1 MGGGKG
7 GRTAVGGW
15 WEGSWSRVVG
25 GSLECWGWRG
35 GCLIDGVRS
44 GLPNVL
50 MYTGVGQNICP
61 SLHGSSFARIPI
73 TNHRRRA
80 PLNEPKMAKSLLE
93 QI

>member
-1 MGGGKG
+1 VGGGKG

-25 GSLECWGWRG
+25 GSLESLECWGWRG

-50 MYTGVGQNICP
+50 M
-61 SLHGSSFARIPI
+61 
-73 TNHRRRA
+73 
-80 PLNEPKMAKSLLE
+80 
-93 QI
+93 

>member
-25 GSLECWGWRG
+25 GSLESLECWGWRG

-50 MYTGVGQNICP
+50 M
-61 SLHGSSFARIPI
+61 
-73 TNHRRRA
+73 
-80 PLNEPKMAKSLLE
+80 
-93 QI
+93 